1 LIGVTLSRSERWW
14 PRGLGEEVGAVSLSD
29 QEKAAVFARVAPD
42 VLEQG
47 PATAQ
52 PPSRVQRSAHSWGL
66 VVALVAAL
74 LGLGGWLYVDH
85 HQTPSQQAATTVT
98 AAWLNAMNARDLTAL
113 EQTTT
118 GDWTWQSSGPHGQL
132 GPFTGQQLESLVQA
146 DFDVRFR
153 IDPLGRPVVSDD
165 TQVAVAALVT
175 GSPDSRGVLLFNL
188 RENDGE
194 LKVAQ
199 VIWLPSR

>member
-1 LIGVTLSRSERWW
+1 L
-14 PRGLGEEVGAVSLSD
+14 SLSD

-47 PATAQ
+47 RATGQ
-52 PPSRVQRSAHSWGL
+52 PPSRVQRWTHRWGL
-66 VVALVAAL
+66 GVALVAAL
-74 LGLGGWLYVDH
+74 LGLAGLGGWLYVDH
-85 HQTPSQQAATTVT
+85 HQTSSQQAAAAVT
-98 AAWLNAMNARDLTAL
+98 SAWLNAMNARDVAAL

-132 GPFTGQQLESLVQA
+132 GPFTGQQLESLIQA

-153 IDPLGRPVVSDD
+153 IDPLDHPVVSNR
-165 TQVAVAALVT
+165 TQVAVAARVT
-175 GSPDSRGVLLFNL
+175 GSTDSSGVLLFNL
-188 RENDGE
+188 KEDQGE
-194 LKVAQ
+194 LKIVQ